1 MYAPIYERCLR
12 VMTAAS
18 GDQIPSLDVIRK
30 LPIVQMSLSETC
42 SSERIRDSALGI
54 LRESAVAE
62 PRCQSDFERQLPR
75 IITGEHSDWQLWRV
89 DFYLDHLKL
98 YYVNAGIKGDS
109 RYYMVSGTSFGSA
122 GHFRNSGYAY
132 LISPKTIGLD
142 FKIPELNWEINYE
155 MSNSAPEGSHTA
167 RLTETYQGISSG
179 GFNYS
184 VPSIKPFVPEAL
196 YQP

>member
-18 GDQIPSLDVIRK
+18 GEQIPSLDIIRD

-54 LRESAVAE
+54 LREPAVAQPKGPQE
-62 PRCQSDFERQLPR
+62 FERQLPA
-75 IITGEHSDWQLWRV
+75 IITGANPNWQLWRV

-98 YYVNAGIKGDS
+98 YFVDISVRDP
-109 RYYMVSGTSFGSA
+109 RYYMMSGTSVDST
-122 GHFRNSGYAY
+122 GHFRSCGYAY

-142 FKIPELNWEINYE
+142 FRIPELEWEINYE
-155 MSNSAPEGSHTA
+155 MSNSAPEGSHTV
-167 RLTETYQGISSG
+167 RLTETYQGASSG
-179 GFNYS
+179 GFSYS
-184 VPSIKPFVPEAL
+184 VPSVKPFVPEAL
-196 YQP
+196 YRP